1 MSLLKESIMVVDDEQ
16 SLSTLFNDFLTR
28 EGYDVVSFTNPLL
41 ALEHFKNNS
50 HAFSLIITDL
60 RMPGLNGIE
69 FANKIREFNDQVK
82 IFLTTAFDIQDL
94 VDKPG
99 YFDSRIEKVIQK
111 PVKLHQLRG
120 IIDQTMQITYT
131 PQK

>member
-1 MSLLKESIMVVDDEQ
+1 MSLLNESIMVVDDEQ

-28 EGYDVVSFTNPLL
+28 EGFDVVSFTNPLL

-50 HAFSLIITDL
+50 NGFSLIITDL

-69 FANKIREFNDQVK
+69 FANKVREFNDQVK

-94 VDKPG
+94 MDKPG
-99 YFDSRIEKVIQK
+99 YLNSNIDKVIQK
-111 PVKLHQLRG
+111 PIRLHQLRA
-120 IIDQTMQITYT
+120 IIEQATQIIY
-131 PQK
+131 KKI

>member
-1 MSLLKESIMVVDDEQ
+1 MIVDDEP

-50 HAFSLIITDL
+50 NGFSLIITDL

-69 FANKIREFNDQVK
+69 FANKVREFNDQVK
-82 IFLTTAFDIQDL
+82 IFLTTAFDIQDI

-99 YFDSRIEKVIQK
+99 YLNSNIEKVIQK
-111 PVKLHQLRG
+111 PIRLHQLRA
-120 IIDQTMQITYT
+120 IIDQTMQIIY
-131 PQK
+131 KEN

>member
-1 MSLLKESIMVVDDEQ
+1 MIVDDEP

-50 HAFSLIITDL
+50 NGFSLIITDL

-69 FANKIREFNDQVK
+69 FANKVREFNDQVK
-82 IFLTTAFDIQDL
+82 ILLTTAFDIQDL
-94 VDKPG
+94 MDKPG
-99 YFDSRIEKVIQK
+99 YLNSNIEKVIQK
-111 PVKLHQLRG
+111 PIRLHQLRA
-120 IIDQTMQITYT
+120 IIDQSMQIMY
-131 PQK
+131 KKN

>member
-1 MSLLKESIMVVDDEQ
+1 MIVDDEP

-28 EGYDVVSFTNPLL
+28 EGYDVVSFTNPLS

-50 HAFSLIITDL
+50 NGFSLIITDL

-69 FANKIREFNDQVK
+69 FANKVREFNDQVK

-99 YFDSRIEKVIQK
+99 YLNSNIEKVIQK
-111 PVKLHQLRG
+111 PIRLHQLRA
-120 IIDQTMQITYT
+120 IIDQTMQIIY
-131 PQK
+131 KEN

>member
-1 MSLLKESIMVVDDEQ
+1 MLNESIMVVDDEP

-50 HAFSLIITDL
+50 NGFSLIITDL

-69 FANKIREFNDQVK
+69 FANKVREFNDQVK
-82 IFLTTAFDIQDL
+82 IFLTTAFDIQDI

-99 YFDSRIEKVIQK
+99 YLNSNIEKVIQK
-111 PVKLHQLRG
+111 PVRMHQLRA
-120 IIDQTMQITYT
+120 IIDQAMQIMY
-131 PQK
+131 KKN